1 MALVVQKYGGSS
13 VENAERVK
21 RVAERI
27 VAARKSGNDVVVV
40 VSAMGDTTDELLD
53 LAQEVTPVPP
63 PRELDMLLTAGERI
77 SMAVLAM
84 AIENLG
90 AEARSF
96 TGSQAG
102 VITDSSHGRAR
113 IIDVTPGRIR
123 GALDEGAI
131 AIVAGFQGVSQDTK
145 DITTLGRGGSDT
157 TAVALAA
164 ALDASVCEIYTDVDG
179 VFTADPR
186 IVRNARKIDR
196 ISYEEMLELAASG
209 AKVLM
214 LRCVEYAR
222 RYNVPVHV
230 RSSFSGKPGTEVTA
244 AELLGKG
251 SEVEQAIISGVAHD
265 RSEAKVTVAG
275 CPDKPGVAAAIFR
288 SLATSGINI
297 DMIVQVA
304 AGATGKTDITFTA
317 PKSDAPQA
325 VATLDRVKPE
335 IGFDR
340 VLYDENIGK
349 VSLIGAGM
357 RSNPGVSARFFG
369 SLAEAGVNV
378 EIISTSE
385 IRISVV
391 CRDTDVDAAV
401 QAVHDAFELGGES
414 EATVYA
420 GTGR

>member
-1 MALVVQKYGGSS
+1 VALVVQKYGGSS

-27 VAARKSGNDVVVV
+27 VATRKAGNDVVVV

-53 LAQEVTPVPP
+53 LAQQVTPVPP

-102 VITDSSHGRAR
+102 VITDSTHGKAR

-186 IVRNARKIDR
+186 IVRNAKKIDR

-244 AELLGKG
+244 AEKLGKG
-251 SEVEQAIISGVAHD
+251 PDVEQAIISGVAHD

-317 PKSDAPQA
+317 PKTDAPQA

-369 SLAEAGVNV
+369 ALAEAGVNV

-391 CRDTDVDAAV
+391 CRDTDLDSAV

>member
-1 MALVVQKYGGSS
+1 
-13 VENAERVK
+13 
-21 RVAERI
+21 
-27 VAARKSGNDVVVV
+27 
-40 VSAMGDTTDELLD
+40 
-53 LAQEVTPVPP
+53 
-63 PRELDMLLTAGERI
+63 
-77 SMAVLAM
+77 
-84 AIENLG
+84 
-90 AEARSF
+90 
-96 TGSQAG
+96 
-102 VITDSSHGRAR
+102 
-113 IIDVTPGRIR
+113 
-123 GALDEGAI
+123 
-131 AIVAGFQGVSQDTK
+131 
-145 DITTLGRGGSDT
+145 
-157 TAVALAA
+157 
-164 ALDASVCEIYTDVDG
+164 
-179 VFTADPR
+179 
-186 IVRNARKIDR
+186 
-196 ISYEEMLELAASG
+196 MLELAASG

-222 RYNVPVHV
+222 RYHVPVHV
-230 RSSFSGKPGTEVTA
+230 RSSFSGKTGTEVTS

-251 SEVEQAIISGVAHD
+251 PEVEQAIISGVAHD

-304 AGATGKTDITFTA
+304 AGATGTTDITFTA

-369 SLAEAGVNV
+369 ALAEAGVNV

-391 CRDTDVDAAV
+391 CRDTDVDVAV
-401 QAVHDAFELGGES
+401 QAVHDVFDLGGES